1 MGQKLKNLV
10 IARKKLASVPTDPVP
25 AEFTASDEVKLD
37 AAMDYLKETVV
48 NDDNLVEIKSKM
60 IETMGHRTK
69 LMKDQ
74 RMDIKEAFPFLFAS
88 VDLVSEFIIK
98 LFFVRLVYSI

>member
-10 IARKKLASVPTDPVP
+10 VKKLASVPKDPVP
-25 AEFTASDEVKLD
+25 AEFIASNKVKLD
-37 AAMDYLKETVV
+37 AAIDYLKETVV
-48 NDDNLVEIKSKM
+48 NDDNLGEIKSKM

-88 VDLVSEFIIK
+88 VDLVSEFIIH
-98 LFFVRLVYSI
+98 LFFV